1 MFEPLRSIHS
11 NVKLTKDGVRWFGYK
26 VAETRLKEPVDDRRD
41 IMLERFSQEMKN
53 SSINYALVGLN
64 RANFLPFAP
73 SRAGA
78 YLIIFDWGFSKRK
91 VIERVNHV
99 YGQAKSLASLAGLE
113 LKERLE
119 SPSEDMR
126 LLGYFVSVLADTPKM
141 DGNQRLEE
149 PVKLGTLIAGGDLEV
164 DFQELFKHMVVVG
177 ETGSGKSTFVSK
189 LLKRLQELN
198 HHFLVF
204 DWHGEY
210 SGLLGDS
217 SVLVIAPDQDLGF
230 DIFDYPRN
238 VDPFIHID
246 ILMDIFSDSFD
257 LSVSQQFVLRSALR
271 KVFTEKGHGMNTSAK
286 SVSID
291 DVIKSVSELRTYSGW
306 EQESKLAV
314 LRRVSRLADTGLSRM
329 LNASQKIGFND
340 LISENVIIDLGL
352 VTDNYSKV
360 FVVEAILKLLYD
372 YKVSKK
378 LTEAHVIVTEEA
390 RNIVPFRR
398 PEEPPST
405 MERVVE
411 ELRKFGEAMIA
422 VNQLPS
428 TISQEVLTAA
438 GNLVAFRLKGGME
451 YEILNKR
458 CNLDKSVCEKL
469 AALPVGHGVCRL
481 SDNMTQL
488 FEI

>member
-1 MFEPLRSIHS
+1 MLESFQSMYS

-26 VAETRLKEPVDDRRD
+26 IAETRLKEPFDDKHSL
-41 IMLERFSQEMKN
+41 MLERFSQEMKN

-64 RANFLPFAP
+64 RINTLPFASP
-73 SRAGA
+73 RAGA
-78 YLIIFDWGFSKRK
+78 YLVVFDWGFSKRK
-91 VIERVNHV
+91 VIERVSNIYVH
-99 YGQAKSLASLAGLE
+99 AKSLASLAGLE

-119 SPSEDMR
+119 NSSEDIR
-126 LLGYFVSVLADTPKM
+126 LLGCFISALADTPKIGE
-141 DGNQRLEE
+141 DRRLEE
-149 PVKLGTLIAGGDLEV
+149 PVKLGKLVTGGDLEI
-164 DFQELFKHMVVVG
+164 DFQELYKHMVVVG

-198 HHFLVF
+198 RHFLVF

-210 SGLLGDS
+210 NKLLGDG

-230 DIFDYPRN
+230 DIFDYPKN

-257 LSVSQQFVLRSALR
+257 LSVSQQFILRSALR
-271 KVFTEKGHGMNTSAK
+271 KVFTEKGHGMSKLAK

-291 DVIKSVSELRTYSGW
+291 DVIKSVNELRTYSGW

-352 VTDNYSKV
+352 VTDNSSKV

-398 PEEPPST
+398 PEEPPGT

-481 SDNMTQL
+481 SDNTIQL
-488 FEI
+488 FEP